1 MNPGSR
7 DYDQAGK
14 GRGRAG
20 SSSRQVMRAEY
31 EERDSSCSSSDLS
44 VDTSSDQSDS
54 SSSSQLSGGE
64 PGEVLGRGHGTAAP
78 SSVLT
83 PGTVKGRGRGKIM
96 KKKLSV
102 SGSSSDV
109 TSESDSETSFTPLQP
124 KSSDKNIVLDTLS
137 LTSDTDS
144 CFFPPQQRLLGHF
157 PGLSNMGRPCTLST
171 NHFKMT
177 VKVPEGV
184 LHMYEV
190 DIIPPWSRKYRRSDK
205 VLYQETILQW
215 KKLCPVVS
223 SEQHCWVF
231 DGYKQLYST
240 RRHHNQEFSTI
251 KLTVYSAE
259 EEKDVEMIVS
269 GVTYI
274 MDIKVT
280 QDLMEWS
287 CKGRSGGI
295 PQESLEALNV
305 ILKQAAVTNLGWT
318 SIGRCFFPSK
328 GKTID
333 LGFGKEV
340 WTGLFSSVRPYGW
353 KDHGMLL
360 SLNVDT
366 SNKPAVKA
374 LHLTESDYIM
384 EVLPQKKYGPVD
396 FTAGL
401 TSRQINALG
410 KDLKELKVKYE
421 VPDKNGVRKR
431 QFRINDVRK
440 LEACKEKI
448 LVDGE
453 LLSIVQYFKKQYDLD
468 LKYPNLPCLWVGGRD
483 KTTYIPMEFCT
494 LVSQPMPRKKKL
506 QDDAIANMIRQ
517 TAIKPLERQ
526 KKIME
531 GLKANNKMYQEDPYA
546 KEFGISL
553 SGTMTK
559 LTGRILTPPSIEYK
573 ATEKQQNIVDINKNN
588 PGKWF
593 MDKKTYVDGVHVNN
607 WALLDLAN
615 LTEKEREEVKTGL
628 LSVGRENGIVFS
640 SGPSPVILQAS
651 MRDAEESMDKIENY
665 LAQLKQQF
673 EVRGN
678 RLDLILIVFP
688 FKAGYIYDKIK
699 QLGDNRL
706 NLTTQC
712 CLKSNLYKKGVL
724 NKQVI
729 ANLCLKI
736 NSKLGG
742 INHVLAKACRPKM
755 LKRPVMIMGAD
766 VSHPAPETRG
776 VKPSIAAIVASIEPK
791 AVQYEVEVRVQD
803 TSLDSSN
810 EEVIRDMR
818 KVTKN
823 LLMKFYQANDG
834 RKPEKIVM
842 FRDGVSEGQV
852 GIS

>member
-1 MNPGSR
+1 M
-7 DYDQAGK
+7 
-14 GRGRAG
+14 
-20 SSSRQVMRAEY
+20 V
-31 EERDSSCSSSDLS
+31 
-44 VDTSSDQSDS
+44 
-54 SSSSQLSGGE
+54 
-64 PGEVLGRGHGTAAP
+64 
-78 SSVLT
+78 
-83 PGTVKGRGRGKIM
+83 
-96 KKKLSV
+96 
-102 SGSSSDV
+102 
-109 TSESDSETSFTPLQP
+109 
-124 KSSDKNIVLDTLS
+124 
-137 LTSDTDS
+137 
-144 CFFPPQQRLLGHF
+144 
-157 PGLSNMGRPCTLST
+157 
-171 NHFKMT
+171 
-177 VKVPEGV
+177 
-184 LHMYEV
+184 
-190 DIIPPWSRKYRRSDK
+190 
-205 VLYQETILQW
+205 
-215 KKLCPVVS
+215 
-223 SEQHCWVF
+223 
-231 DGYKQLYST
+231 
-240 RRHHNQEFSTI
+240 
-251 KLTVYSAE
+251 
-259 EEKDVEMIVS
+259 VEMV
-269 GVTYI
+269 VTNVTHV

-280 QDLMEWS
+280 QDLLEWS
-287 CKGRSGGI
+287 CKGRSGGV
-295 PQESLEALNV
+295 PQESIEALNV

-448 LVDGE
+448 HVDGE

-776 VKPSIAAIVASIEPK
+776 VKPSIAAVVASIEPK

-842 FRDGVSEGQV
+842 FRDGVSEGQFLTV
-852 GIS
+852 LAEELVAMRAACTELEEGYKPQITFVVVQKRHHTRFFPADSNQYKNGNALAGTVVDQGINHPTEGDFYLVSHEGIQGTSRPCHYHVLWDDSNLSADELETLAYYLCHLYSRCTRSVSYPTPTYYAHLVADRARKHHNDLAGADCGGSSSGSAGSVKLSDSERIRIQEILEKGVEKPMYFV